1 MKSTSLKLR
10 FWAYFFLFFSAYS
23 PLMVV
28 LVIRDVDFNKPMYLG
43 SPLTSLILA
52 VSAVISAVITL
63 KIVNSISSGLPVIVT
78 KVSNKSSDMFGYT
91 VPYVISFM
99 KVDLSDWRLLLG
111 VLVLLSV
118 LFVISYRSQ
127 AAFVN
132 PVLAVF
138 GYFLL
143 DCAFK
148 SSGKEFQGTVIAKL
162 PIMPGD
168 TVNLESLS
176 QYLYV
181 RTDSIKIERKY

>member
-1 MKSTSLKLR
+1 MKNTSLKLR
-10 FWAYFFLFFSAYS
+10 FLAYFFLFFSAYS
-23 PLMVV
+23 PLMVII
-28 LVIRDVDFNKPMYLG
+28 VIRDVDFNKPMYLG
-43 SPLTSLILA
+43 SPLTSFITA
-52 VSAVISAVITL
+52 VFAVISAAMTL

-78 KVSNKSSDMFGYT
+78 
-91 VPYVISFM
+91 

>member
-1 MKSTSLKLR
+1 MKNTSLKLR

-23 PLMVV
+23 PLMVII
-28 LVIRDVDFNKPMYLG
+28 VIRDVDFNKPMYLG
-43 SPLTSLILA
+43 SPLTSFITA
-52 VSAVISAVITL
+52 VFAVISAAMTL

-176 QYLYV
+176 Q
-181 RTDSIKIERKY
+181 

>member
-28 LVIRDVDFNKPMYLG
+28 LVIRDIDFNKPMCFG
-43 SPLTSLILA
+43 SPL
-52 VSAVISAVITL
+52 ISFFLVVFAIISVVMTL
-63 KIVNSISSGLPVIVT
+63 KIVSSINSGLPVLVT

-132 PVLAVF
+132 PVLAVS

-148 SSGKEFQGTVIAKL
+148 SSGKEFQGMVVTKL
-162 PIMPGD
+162 PVMPGD
-168 TVNLESLS
+168 TVNLEILS

-181 RTDSIKIERKY
+181 RTGSIKIEGK

>member
-28 LVIRDVDFNKPMYLG
+28 MVIRDVDFNKPMYFG
-43 SPLTSLILA
+43 SPLTSFILVVFA
-52 VSAVISAVITL
+52 IISAVMTL
-63 KIVNSISSGLPVIVT
+63 KIVNSISSGLPVLVT

-99 KVDLSDWRLLLG
+99 KVDLNDWRLLL
-111 VLVLLSV
+111 LVLLSV

-132 PVLAVF
+132 PVLAVS

-148 SSGKEFQGTVIAKL
+148 SVDKEFQGMVVTKL

-181 RTDSIKIERKY
+181 RTGSIKI